1 MSSGFNTDVKTGDR
15 VLHVQTEDRGPAHP
29 SIDTVVYQNGRIF
42 YRKAS
47 SYEHFAAS
55 ADFNAEDLHF
65 RVSEQHRTVIEAIR
79 AGELDAELAAAESAA
94 NANAGANAGASTAV
108 ARPAAAAI
116 QVQLLNPDSWL
127 SAGHVSLQLEVTR
140 RADKSP
146 LTGAHVEASIDGAL
160 SGSGQ
165 TGVCDAKGRVKIK
178 FPMPQLGRNDLT
190 LVIVAKSDAA
200 KDEIRFAMR
209 TRTRRRPVPT
219 PQ

>member
-1 MSSGFNTDVKTGDR
+1 MSSGFNTDVKVGDR
-15 VLHVQTEDRGPAHP
+15 ILHVQTEDRGPAHP

-42 YRKAS
+42 HRKS
-47 SYEHFAAS
+47 SNYEHFAAS

-79 AGELDAELAAAESAA
+79 AGELDAEIAAAAAEA
-94 NANAGANAGASTAV
+94 NAKAPPA
-108 ARPAAAAI
+108 PAAAAVAAPSGPVAI

-140 RADKSP
+140 RADKAP
-146 LTGAHVEASIDGAL
+146 LAGAQVEASIDGSL
-160 SGSGQ
+160 STAPH
-165 TGVCDAKGRVKIK
+165 TGACDAKGRVKIK
-178 FPMPQLGRNDLT
+178 FPMPQLGREDLT

>member
-1 MSSGFNTDVKTGDR
+1 MSSGFNTDVKAGDR

-79 AGELDAELAAAESAA
+79 AGELDAELAAAEAEANAKASAA
-94 NANAGANAGASTAV
+94 AVPAGPV
-108 ARPAAAAI
+108 AI

-127 SAGHVSLQLEVTR
+127 SAGYVSLQLEVVR
-140 RADKSP
+140 RADRAP
-146 LTGAHVEASIDGAL
+146 IAGAQVEALIDGSL
-160 SGSGQ
+160 SASPH
-165 TGVCDAKGRVKIK
+165 TGVSDAKGRVKIK

-190 LVIVAKSDAA
+190 LVIAAKFDAA

>member
-1 MSSGFNTDVKTGDR
+1 MSSGFNTDVKVGDR

-47 SYEHFAAS
+47 NYEHFAAS

-79 AGELDAELAAAESAA
+79 AGELDAEIAAAAAEA
-94 NANAGANAGASTAV
+94 NAKAPVPTA
-108 ARPAAAAI
+108 PATPVAI

-127 SAGHVSLQLEVTR
+127 SAGFVSLQLEVVR
-140 RADKSP
+140 RPDRAP
-146 LTGAHVEASIDGAL
+146 IAGAQVEALIDGSL
-160 SGSGQ
+160 SATPH
-165 TGVCDAKGRVKIK
+165 TGVCDAKGQVKIK

-190 LVIVAKSDAA
+190 LVIVAKFGTA

>member
-1 MSSGFNTDVKTGDR
+1 MSSGFNTDVKVGDR

-42 YRKAS
+42 HRKS
-47 SYEHFAAS
+47 SNYEHFAAS
-55 ADFNAEDLHF
+55 SDFNPEDLHF

-79 AGELDAELAAAESAA
+79 AGELDAEIAAAAAEA
-94 NANAGANAGASTAV
+94 NANSAPPPAPPL
-108 ARPAAAAI
+108 ARSGPI
-116 QVQLLNPDSWL
+116 QIQLLNPDSWL
-127 SAGHVSLQLEVTR
+127 SAGSVSLQLEVTR
-140 RADKSP
+140 RVDKTP
-146 LTGAHVEASIDGAL
+146 IAGALVEATIDGSL
-160 SGSGQ
+160 SASGV
-165 TGVCDAKGRVKIK
+165 TGVCDAKGRVKIN

-209 TRTRRRPVPT
+209 TRPRQRPVPT

>member
-1 MSSGFNTDVKTGDR
+1 MSSGFNTDVKVGDR

-42 YRKAS
+42 HRKSS

-55 ADFNAEDLHF
+55 SDFNPEDLHF

-79 AGELDAELAAAESAA
+79 AGELDAELAAAEAA
-94 NANAGANAGASTAV
+94 AIAKAPTAAAP
-108 ARPAAAAI
+108 ARPVAI

-127 SAGHVSLQLEVTR
+127 SAGHVSLQVEVAR
-140 RADKSP
+140 RADRRP
-146 LTGAHVEASIDGAL
+146 VAGAQVEALIDGSL
-160 SGSGQ
+160 SASPH
-165 TGVCDAKGRVKIK
+165 TGVCDAKGHVKIK

>member
-1 MSSGFNTDVKTGDR
+1 MSSGFNTDVKVGDR

-42 YRKAS
+42 HRKSS

-55 ADFNAEDLHF
+55 SDFNPEDLHF
-65 RVSEQHRTVIEAIR
+65 RVSEQHRTVIEALR
-79 AGELDAELAAAESAA
+79 AGELDAELAAAEAAA
-94 NANAGANAGASTAV
+94 NANSA
-108 ARPAAAAI
+108 PAPSPRSGPI

-127 SAGHVSLQLEVTR
+127 SAGSVSLQLEVVR
-140 RADKSP
+140 RADRAP
-146 LTGAHVEASIDGAL
+146 IAGAQVEASIDGAL
-160 SGSGQ
+160 SGSAQ

-209 TRTRRRPVPT
+209 TRTRRRPVST